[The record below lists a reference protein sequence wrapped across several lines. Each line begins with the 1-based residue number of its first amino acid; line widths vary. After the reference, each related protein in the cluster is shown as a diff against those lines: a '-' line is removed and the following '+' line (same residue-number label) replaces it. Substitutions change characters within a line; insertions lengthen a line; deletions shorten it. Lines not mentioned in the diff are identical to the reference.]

1 MRTFIQEIADT
12 IRKEYTDWNNLTV
25 IFPNKRASLY
35 FRKALAEQLD
45 TPRWAPNIVSIEEF
59 IGSYSDLQEADK
71 LSLIVSLYRVFKRIT
86 NSDENLDRFYF
97 WGEMLLRDFDELDK
111 YLVNAAGLF
120 KDLSNQKELD
130 QYFDYLTEEQKQFLI
145 EFWQTIDFGS
155 SASKRKFLELWQS
168 LYPVYIA
175 FRQQLMEEKIV
186 TPGRSIPT

>member
-86 NSDENLDRFYF
+86 NSD
-97 WGEMLLRDFDELDK
+97 LRAMTRL
-111 YLVNAAGLF
+111 
-120 KDLSNQKELD
+120 
-130 QYFDYLTEEQKQFLI
+130 
-145 EFWQTIDFGS
+145 
-155 SASKRKFLELWQS
+155 
-168 LYPVYIA
+168 
-175 FRQQLMEEKIV
+175 
-186 TPGRSIPT
+186 